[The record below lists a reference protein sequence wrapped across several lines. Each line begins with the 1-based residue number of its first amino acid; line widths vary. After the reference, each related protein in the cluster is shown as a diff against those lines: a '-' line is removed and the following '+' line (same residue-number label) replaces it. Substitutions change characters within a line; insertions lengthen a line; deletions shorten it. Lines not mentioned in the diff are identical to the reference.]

1 MNQATSVLFKIF
13 IGSVKILYIFFPN
26 EINSSIGYWDRVGAW
41 WCAPLVFLNHD
52 YIYSTYSKLLR
63 QLIFFFQI
71 KRLIGELM
79 MWLLYWVIECLIEK
93 YLFWFHGGSFF
104 TLYCYSVFSNCPKID
119 SVDWKCCL
127 CPDLLQVH
135 HWLIWWGV
143 CLFLFIFWIID
154 QIVSGTMF
162 LFVIG
167 YLVYGSSTLPTIL
180 W

>member
-1 MNQATSVLFKIF
+1 VSCSRFLS
-13 IGSVKILYIFFPN
+13 GSVKILYIYFPN
-26 EINSSIGYWDRVGAW
+26 EINSPIGYWDRVGAW
-41 WCAPLVFLNHD
+41 WCTPLVLLNHD

-63 QLIFFFQI
+63 QLIFFSNKKI
-71 KRLIGELM
+71 ISELM

-93 YLFWFHGGSFF
+93 YLFWFHAGIFF

-119 SVDWKCCL
+119 SVDWKCCH

-135 HWLIWWGV
+135 QWLIWWGV